1 MQLLDLT
8 PHVCPL
14 PLIKVKLWLKNA
26 ELGSALVVLLKD
38 PGSRQDIPAYLT
50 ALGNMVRVIEDDALL
65 RIEVQKCT
73 QHLSLQ

>member
-50 ALGNMVRVIEDDALL
+50 ALGNTVRVIEDDTLL